1 MMKKCMK
8 YFLILLAIGAI
19 LGLVLAYFCKLN
31 NEDWE
36 VDLAE
41 NEDDFELDEDLQAVE
56 REYVPLQKASEDVV

>member
-1 MMKKCMK
+1 MKKCVK

-36 VDLAE
+36 TDFE
-41 NEDDFELDEDLQAVE
+41 ETEDDFELDEDLQAAQ
-56 REYVPLQKASEDVV
+56 REYVPLNKASEEVA

>member
-1 MMKKCMK
+1 MRKCIK

-36 VDLAE
+36 IDFE
-41 NEDDFELDEDLQAVE
+41 EKEEDFELDEDLQAAE
-56 REYVPLQKASEDVV
+56 REYVPLHKTSEEEA